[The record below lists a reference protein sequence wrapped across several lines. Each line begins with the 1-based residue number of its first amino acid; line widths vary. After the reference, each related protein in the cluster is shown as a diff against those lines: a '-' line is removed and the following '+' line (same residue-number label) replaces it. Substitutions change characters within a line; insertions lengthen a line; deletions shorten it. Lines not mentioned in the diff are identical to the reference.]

1 MRFEQEMTPD
11 SEDGL
16 VNIRR
21 QDRVILNCG
30 GVRHETFRSTLQ
42 NFPDTRL
49 AWSVENLSNNP
60 DFDPDKNEFFFDRHP
75 GVFAQILNFYRT
87 GKLHAPHDVCG
98 PLFEKELSYWGIDEK
113 QMEPCCWS
121 FYTQHREAQESLKAF
136 EGVDLSDSESDE
148 DYDSRRR
155 VQDIDQLSKWQK
167 YKPKIWSM
175 FENHRA
181 SKMAKVKNLASLSV
195 GGRFFYRIHSL
206 CFRNLI
212 FNFNFNF
219 FFVNSLGSAFGLILS
234 VE

>member
-1 MRFEQEMTPD
+1 MTPD

-21 QDRVILNCG
+21 QDRVTLNCG

-42 NFPDTRL
+42 NYPDTRL
-49 AWSVENLSNNP
+49 AWSVENLANNP
-60 DFDPDKNEFFFDRHP
+60 DFDPDKNEFFFDRNP

-148 DYDSRRR
+148 DYDSRGRI
-155 VQDIDQLSKWQK
+155 QDIDQLSKWQK

-181 SKMAKVKNLASLSV
+181 SRMAKVRV
-195 GGRFFYRIHSL
+195 RRRIFGYRIHL
-206 CFRNLI
+206 
-212 FNFNFNF
+212 
-219 FFVNSLGSAFGLILS
+219 
-234 VE
+234 